1 MKLAVVD
8 YLPSGPGRTRHFWLK
23 LALLIA
29 LSGNLFPVGRAVGQT
44 AKEAADPGATKA
56 ARDYLYALAK
66 GDKVTLQSLTPD
78 KLENYY
84 GPSLFAEIPL
94 LTNPRVIGH
103 RALVD
108 FEAKSTDP
116 DLPKQGTLSLV
127 LKDSRTADRWVMRGI
142 FWKGSSSLTLNPFKY
157 SETPA
162 DRSQEPAVKTC
173 ALKYLRAWQAKD
185 WQTMQFMTY
194 DWLDRKRPLK
204 GDAIIRSME
213 LKGSCR
219 ADGSVRV
226 EFTASVSPRFPIIK
240 VFRKTVRG
248 HIYTVKEGGV
258 WKVRGMLVSI

>member
-1 MKLAVVD
+1 MYELRE
-8 YLPSGPGRTRHFWLK
+8 YSPGRVNHFWLI
-23 LALLIA
+23 LALLTA
-29 LSGNLFPVGRAVGQT
+29 LLGNSLAGVRAEAQT
-44 AKEAADPGATKA
+44 AKEADPGASKA

-66 GDKVTLQSLTPD
+66 GDKETLKGLTPL

-84 GPSLFAEIPL
+84 GPSLFAQTPL
-94 LTNPRVIGH
+94 LTNPRVRGH

-108 FEAKSTDP
+108 FEADSTDP

-127 LKDSRTADRWVMRGI
+127 LKDSRTADRWVLRGI

-162 DRSQEPAVKTC
+162 DRTQEPAIKVC

-185 WQTMQFMTY
+185 WETLQYMTY

-204 GDAIIRSME
+204 GDAIVRSID
-213 LKGSCR
+213 LKARPR

-226 EFTASVSPRFPIIK
+226 EFTASVSPRFPIINM
-240 VFRKTVRG
+240 FRKTVNG
-248 HIYTVKEGGV
+248 HIYTVKEDGV

>member
-1 MKLAVVD
+1 MSNKSRYGA
-8 YLPSGPGRTRHFWLK
+8 
-23 LALLIA
+23 
-29 LSGNLFPVGRAVGQT
+29 GRAGIFRVIFGLFLGVLGNALFIGPVVAQT
-44 AKEAADPGATKA
+44 AKAVEPGAEAA
-56 ARDYLYALAK
+56 ARSYLYALAK
-66 GDKVTLQSLTPD
+66 GDKVTLKSLTPD
-78 KLENYY
+78 RLENYY
-84 GPSLFAEIPL
+84 GPSLFADPPL

-127 LKDSRTADRWVMRGI
+127 MRDSRTTDRWVMRGI

-185 WQTMQFMTY
+185 WQTLDYMTY
-194 DWLDRKRPLK
+194 DWLDRKKPLR
-204 GDAIIRSME
+204 GDAIIRSIN
-213 LKGSCR
+213 LSAR
-219 ADGSVRV
+219 PRPDGSVRV
-226 EFTASVSPRFPIIK
+226 EFTASVSPRFPIVKI
-240 VFRKTVRG
+240 FRKSIKG
-248 HIYTVKEGGV
+248 HIYTVKEEGV